1 MEQKLIAASVKA
13 ERWDPEKQNFKETD
27 SVLAALGFADWRT
40 LPRVISIVG
49 AGGKTSTM
57 YDLAEELAAKG
68 ARVLITTSTHIA
80 KPEQYRTE
88 VIPKLADL
96 DAGSYAGALRN
107 PRGFIL
113 AAGKQAEGPDHAW
126 KLAMPEDLGEERVM
140 KRLLSQFDVILIEA
154 DGAKRL
160 PLKVPSDTEPVLIP
174 QTGLIIACVGLTA
187 GGKQFGDSCFRFT
200 SHGGWLHKEAQDVI
214 GAEDMTLL
222 LMDERGSRKGVDGR
236 YYRILLNQ
244 ADTKTEQKLSEKVA
258 SMLPG
263 NLQSGCART
272 TRKRRRNAM
281 IDTET
286 TDAVMTNTETK
297 QRRTGMTDGMGRVL
311 IKGSGDLASGIALR
325 LHRAGFRILMTDI
338 AVPTTVR
345 RTVAFSPAV
354 YQGHMQVEDVTGVL
368 CDSVKVA
375 EQEIQNGN
383 IAIMVDETAR
393 CIHEFHPDVVV
404 DAILAKRNLGT
415 KITDAPF
422 VVGVGPGFTVGED
435 CHCVVETKRG
445 HYLGR
450 CIWKGSAIPNTGIP
464 GMIGGYGLERLIK
477 APAAGV
483 FKGAVEIGAVV
494 KKNDVVGYVDQ
505 TPVLAQIDGV
515 VRGLLQNG
523 VEVTAGMK
531 SGDVDPRCDVAHC
544 FTVSDKASS
553 IGGGVLEAV
562 LNYRFRPH
570 DHMPVAMVL
579 LAAGDSRRFGGN
591 KLLAEVDGRLM
602 YRHVADEVNAMP
614 EDFFAKK
621 IVVSQYDEILEDLG
635 REGFETV
642 KNNQSALGI
651 SYSVHLAL
659 EQIPEHYAVCFSV
672 SDQPWLTRETIRGLV
687 TAFRK
692 NTRGMVCASWEG
704 MDGNPVVFSPEYR
717 KELLALSGDVGGR
730 RILMAHPEDVAR
742 FVAGSSRELVD
753 VDEKSQLCYNQND

>member
-13 ERWDPEKQNFKETD
+13 ERWDPEKQNFEETE

-222 LMDERGSRKGVDGR
+222 LMDERGSRKGVDDR

-281 IDTET
+281 IDSET

-393 CIHEFHPDVVV
+393 CTHEFHPDVVV

-422 VVGVGPGFTVGED
+422 VVGVGPGFTAGED

-505 TPVLAQIDGV
+505 TPVLEQIDGV
-515 VRGLLQNG
+515 VRGLLQDG
-523 VEVTAGMK
+523 VEVTTGMK

-635 REGFETV
+635 REGFETL

-651 SYSVHLAL
+651 SHSVHLAL

-704 MDGNPVVFSPEYR
+704 MDGNPVIFAPEYR

-730 RILMAHPEDVAR
+730 KVLLAHPEDVAR
-742 FVAGSSRELVD
+742 FVAGSSRELAD

>member
-345 RTVAFSPAV
+345 RTVAFSPVV

-422 VVGVGPGFTVGED
+422 VVGVGPGFTAGED

-515 VRGLLQNG
+515 VRGLLQDG
-523 VEVTAGMK
+523 VEVTTGMK

>member
-13 ERWDPEKQNFKETD
+13 ERWDPEKQNFEETD

-281 IDTET
+281 IDSET

-393 CIHEFHPDVVV
+393 CTHEFHPDVVV

-422 VVGVGPGFTVGED
+422 VVGVGPGFTAGED

-515 VRGLLQNG
+515 VRGLLQDG
-523 VEVTAGMK
+523 VEVTTGMK

-635 REGFETV
+635 REGFETL

-651 SYSVHLAL
+651 SHSVHLAL

>member
-13 ERWDPEKQNFKETD
+13 ERWDPEKQNFEETE

-187 GGKQFGDSCFRFT
+187 GGKHFGDSCFRFV

-286 TDAVMTNTETK
+286 TDAVMTNTEIK
-297 QRRTGMTDGMGRVL
+297 QRRTGMTDSMGRGL

-422 VVGVGPGFTVGED
+422 VVGVGPGFTAGED

-477 APAAGV
+477 AQAAGV

-515 VRGLLQNG
+515 VRGLLQDG
-523 VEVTAGMK
+523 VEVTTGMK

>member
-515 VRGLLQNG
+515 VRGLLQDG
-523 VEVTAGMK
+523 VEVTTGMK

-635 REGFETV
+635 RAGFETV

>member
-515 VRGLLQNG
+515 VRGLLQDG
-523 VEVTAGMK
+523 VEVTTGMK